1 MEAIVLAAGEGRRLR
16 PVTERWPKA
25 VLPIDGRPVAA
36 SLLREF
42 VRAGSERVWLVTGH
56 LGDQV
61 EALVGNGSAFGVD
74 VRYVRQP
81 RPLGSAD
88 AVARA
93 LQAGAELPA
102 LVSAADTLFR
112 SGDLGRF
119 AVRFR
124 KLDADG
130 AIAVRR
136 IPPPGA
142 ARAAVRVRGGFV
154 ERVQDDDPANPL
166 SGAPLW
172 ALAAPVAAWLCCDR
186 EPFELSNTFQSAVD
200 AGAGIAAIE
209 IGKTRD
215 LTDPLDLV
223 EENFAYLTP

>member
-1 MEAIVLAAGEGRRLR
+1 MDAIVLAAGEGRRLR

-36 SLLREF
+36 SLLRELAA
-42 VRAGSERVWLVTGH
+42 AGSKRVWLVTGH
-56 LGDQV
+56 LADQV
-61 EALVGNGSAFGVD
+61 ETLVGDGSAFGVD

-81 RPLGSAD
+81 GPLGSAD

-93 LQAGAELPA
+93 LRAGAELPA

-112 SGDLGRF
+112 SGDVGRF
-119 AVRFR
+119 AARFR
-124 KLDADG
+124 GLRADG

-136 IPPPGA
+136 VPPPGPG
-142 ARAAVRVRGGFV
+142 RASVRIRGGFV
-154 ERVQDDDPANPL
+154 DRVQDDDPANPL

-172 ALAAPVAAWLCCDR
+172 ALGASVAPWLCRDR
-186 EPFELSNTFQSAVD
+186 EPFELSNAFQAAVD
-200 AGAGIAAIE
+200 AGARVAGFE

-223 EENFAYLTP
+223 EENFAYLAS

>member
-1 MEAIVLAAGEGRRLR
+1 MDAIVLAAGEGRRLR
-16 PVTERWPKA
+16 PITERWPKA

-36 SLLREF
+36 LLLRELA
-42 VRAGSERVWLVTGH
+42 RAGAERVWLVTGH
-56 LGDQV
+56 LAERV
-61 EALVGNGSAFGVD
+61 EALVGDGSAFAVD
-74 VRYVRQP
+74 VRYVTQP

-93 LQAGAELPA
+93 LHAGAELPA

-112 SGDLGRF
+112 SGDVGRF
-119 AVRFR
+119 AARFGE
-124 KLDADG
+124 LGADG

-136 IPPPGA
+136 DPPPGPG
-142 ARAAVRVRGGFV
+142 RAAVRVDGDFV
-154 ERVQDDDPANPL
+154 QRVQDDDPTNPL

-172 ALAAPVAAWLCCDR
+172 ALATPVADRLCSDR
-186 EPFELSNTFQSAVD
+186 QPFELANSFQAALD
-200 AGAGIAAIE
+200 GGARIAAIE

-223 EENFAYLTP
+223 EENFAYLKA